1 MEEVNYI
8 TILDGFLERSRNE
21 LLTSNNID
29 QDAVFSIINAEIQRI
44 YSIDSEVYQDFSYN
58 ILPHFYIVENPYR
71 NGIFQDIK
79 RRVSINHNI
88 NNNFSK
94 AFITLLL
101 AYMAVDSGLVESN
114 SFLLKYIE
122 RWGSE
127 LKNFKTIERNFID
140 SFSLL
145 FILKDLEDQISNEL
159 NFLYNRFGSN
169 REVIVFLKDINFHHI
184 GTYKNSWLA
193 VKLKIIPNILQPY
206 YAIAIIKEAIR
217 VREER

>member
-101 AYMAVDSGLVESN
+101 AYMAVEADGNIKSSFAKFMKEEEIEGLKKA
-114 SFLLKYIE
+114 LDAK
-122 RWGSE
+122 
-127 LKNFKTIERNFID
+127 
-140 SFSLL
+140 
-145 FILKDLEDQISNEL
+145 
-159 NFLYNRFGSN
+159 
-169 REVIVFLKDINFHHI
+169 
-184 GTYKNSWLA
+184 
-193 VKLKIIPNILQPY
+193 
-206 YAIAIIKEAIR
+206 
-217 VREER
+217 